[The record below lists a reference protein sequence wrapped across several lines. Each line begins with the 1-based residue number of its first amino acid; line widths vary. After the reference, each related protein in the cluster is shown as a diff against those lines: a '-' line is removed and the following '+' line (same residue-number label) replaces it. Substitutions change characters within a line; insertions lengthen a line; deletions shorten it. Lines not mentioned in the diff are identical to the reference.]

1 MTKHMSESGEIRG
14 RWRGVATIFALV
26 LLLAMLVGLIVYQ
39 FEEKIGG
46 LAYFLGEAI
55 ATIIVIGLLAWSA
68 YRRQA

>member
-1 MTKHMSESGEIRG
+1 MSESGEIRG

-26 LLLAMLVGLIVYQ
+26 LLLAVLVGLIVYQ

-55 ATIIVIGLLAWSA
+55 ATIMVIGLIAWSA
-68 YRRQA
+68 YKRGA